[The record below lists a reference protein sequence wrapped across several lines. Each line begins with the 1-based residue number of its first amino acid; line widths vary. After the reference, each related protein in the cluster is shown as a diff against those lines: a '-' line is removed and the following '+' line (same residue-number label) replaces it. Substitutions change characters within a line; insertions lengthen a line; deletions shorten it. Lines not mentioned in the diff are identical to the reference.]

1 MRVSIRGIYRSPH
14 TGPLAIVVALSAF
27 MVVSPLRTR
36 TGISKIGT
44 ETVLLPFIEFDKYLL
59 RLDVTFER
67 NRYLNRK
74 VDSLAV
80 LTSTLIEYRYENERL
95 RRMLGFNLNLP
106 YDLVPA
112 EIRSVS
118 LSSQIRSI
126 IIDAGTEK
134 GIDVNMPV
142 ISPSGVVGKTIAV
155 TRGASTVQLLMDPAC
170 KIAARDQESRA
181 SGIVSYSGGQYL
193 SLTNVPADQQV
204 RVGDRVVSS
213 GLGGIFPQ
221 GLFIGTVVKS
231 ERKEGELFL
240 EIEIDPGA
248 DFSVL
253 EEVFVIAPS
262 PE

>member
-1 MRVSIRGIYRSPH
+1 MRISLRGIYKSPY
-14 TGPLAIVVALSAF
+14 TRPLVIVLALSGI
-27 MVVSPLRTR
+27 MVVLPLKTR
-36 TGISKIGT
+36 TSISRVGT
-44 ETVLLPFIEFDKYLL
+44 GSILLPFVELDKYLVK
-59 RLDVTFER
+59 LDRTFER
-67 NRYLNRK
+67 NIYLNRK
-74 VDSLAV
+74 LDSLAV
-80 LTSTLIEYRYENERL
+80 LTASLLEHRYENERL

-106 YDLVPA
+106 FNLVPA

-118 LSSQIRSI
+118 LSSQIKSI
-126 IIDAGTEK
+126 VIDAGGDR

-155 TRGASTVQLLMDPAC
+155 GKEASTVQLLMDPAC
-170 KIAARDQESRA
+170 KIAARVQETRA
-181 SGIVSYSGGQYL
+181 SGIVVYSGGQYL

-204 RVGDRVVSS
+204 RVGDTVVSS
-213 GLGGIFPQ
+213 GLGGIFPE

-248 DFSVL
+248 DFSIL